1 MWKASPPWAISSWD
15 TPRRSQEAIMKARN
29 VYWIIAAIAVAA
41 VTIALAALIVV
52 LAPSNSNAAA
62 ASVPQV
68 LESRLEA
75 MTESRHSAQVS
86 SPASAVSRPWQP
98 GPDAGDETR

>member
-1 MWKASPPWAISSWD
+1 
-15 TPRRSQEAIMKARN
+15 MKARN

-68 LESRLEA
+68 FERRLEA
-75 MTESRHSAQVS
+75 MAESHRIDRAMAPVHALPAPSAREMLPESERRAESVESGRHRE
-86 SPASAVSRPWQP
+86 P
-98 GPDAGDETR
+98 